1 MIPSAQMFAKGS
13 TVNEGNANGMK
24 PLGPLI
30 RKLLVSGPFDP
41 LDQIQINVDFRQWS
55 KLL

>member
-1 MIPSAQMFAKGS
+1 MILSAQMFAKGS

-30 RKLLVSGPFDP
+30 RELLVSGPFDP
-41 LDQIQINVDFRQWS
+41 LDQFRVNVAFPS
-55 KLL
+55 MK